1 MFNVL
6 GTFVLK
12 LTISIVRFVPLIFFD
27 WLCASDAPPYS
38 LKDSNVSLKVK
49 IIKEGVRV
57 RFLIRSISKVE
68 GRVRAS
74 GWG

>member
-1 MFNVL
+1 
-6 GTFVLK
+6 
-12 LTISIVRFVPLIFFD
+12 
-27 WLCASDAPPYS
+27 